1 MFSFRTTNFAEH
13 STPMRR
19 INSAVY
25 MVLLF
30 LAPLYAGAQGAA
42 ITMDGLFDD
51 WNGTLTTWNDAN
63 APSSGV
69 DLISMQVTNDQDH
82 LFIKL
87 ELGAE
92 TDLLDDLTPHGIRLY
107 IDGDNNAATG
117 LAVQSGYG
125 AELQIRFDTRTVT
138 EYFGASSNI
147 SWSTLDLVPLPTVT
161 STAFEIAIARNARPD
176 GTNLLFTASTIRLL
190 FRETDGG
197 DAMPD
202 AGSVLAYTF
211 DDAFQANTPVIPL
224 TRMDPEAVRLTA
236 WNVLGDGIT
245 DPALQGSYQRILS
258 ALAPDILGFSECVTS
273 TPSQVKSR
281 LDTWIPIGGDGWQVV
296 KDDFDMVIASRWPIL
311 TTWTQLSRQF
321 AALIDLPAT
330 HATDLLF
337 TAAHLNCCT
346 ADATRQAQLDAY
358 VQFVQDARAPGGVID
373 LPSGTPMVYAG
384 DLNSVGWAR
393 QLITLATGDIQ
404 DNATYGPDGPM
415 DWDGSGLERAPCR
428 QNQARMA
435 YTWRNNNSAYPSG
448 MLDHLYYTDAV
459 AELVG
464 SFALR
469 TASMSGSTLIASGLE
484 PDDTS
489 LASDHLPI
497 TADLALPM
505 AGMDLV
511 VRAFLDG
518 PFVPGTGLMH
528 DSLRT
533 RTLIPTAEPYTGIG
547 FERAGSGGE
556 TLEVPLLSLNGPD
569 AFVDWVLVELRS
581 AADPTVVLATAA
593 GLVQRDGDVV
603 AADASSALHF
613 PSIPTPVHVAVRHR
627 NHLGMMTAAPLAP
640 LSGTMTVDFTDPAT
654 ELYGTEPGVIS
665 NGTVR
670 LWAGN
675 ALRDGVLRYAGLD
688 NDRDRVLTRIGGVVP
703 TNVVDGYLEEDLN
716 CDGSVKYSGA
726 NNDRDLI
733 LFGIGGS
740 VPTSTRAEQLP

>member
-1 MFSFRTTNFAEH
+1 
-13 STPMRR
+13 MRR
-19 INSAVY
+19 LRSITSA
-25 MVLLF
+25 LLF
-30 LAPLYAGAQGAA
+30 FLTPLFAGAQGAT
-42 ITMDGLFDD
+42 ITLDGHFDD

-63 APSSGV
+63 APSGGV
-69 DLISMQVTNDQDH
+69 DLISMQVTNDQDL

-87 ELGAE
+87 RLGAE

-138 EYFGASSNI
+138 EYFGASSNV

-161 STAFEIAIARNARPD
+161 STVFEIAIARNARPD
-176 GTNLLFTASTIRLL
+176 GTNLLFTSSTIKVL

-202 AGSVLAYTF
+202 AGSVLSYTF
-211 DDAFQANTPVIPL
+211 DDAFQATTTPIPL
-224 TRMDPEAVRLTA
+224 TRVDPEAVRLTA

-245 DPALQGSYQRILS
+245 APALQGPYQRILS
-258 ALAPDILGFSECVTS
+258 ALDPDILGFSECVTS
-273 TPSQVKSR
+273 TPAQVKSR
-281 LDTWIPIGGDGWQVV
+281 LDTWIPIGGSGWQVV
-296 KDDFDMVIASRWPIL
+296 KDDFDMVIASRWPII
-311 TTWTQLSRQF
+311 TTWAQLNRQF

-330 HATDLLF
+330 YATDLLF

-358 VQFVQDARAPGGVID
+358 VQFVQDARVPGGLID

-384 DLNSVGWAR
+384 DLNTVGWAQ
-393 QLITLATGDIQ
+393 QLLTLATGDIQ

-415 DWDGSGLERAPCR
+415 DWDGSGLDRAPCR

-469 TASMSGSTLIASGLE
+469 TESMSATTLLASGLE
-484 PDDTS
+484 EDDTS
-489 LASDHLPI
+489 LSSDHLPI
-497 TADLALPM
+497 TADLSLPM
-505 AGMDLV
+505 TGMNV
-511 VRAFLDG
+511 QVRALLDG
-518 PFVPGTGLMH
+518 PFVGGLGLMH

-533 RTLIPTAEPYTGIG
+533 RALIPTMEPFSALG
-547 FERAGSGGE
+547 FERAGSWGE
-556 TLEVPLLSLNGPD
+556 TLENPILDVNGSN
-569 AFVDWVLVELRS
+569 AIVDWVLVELRS
-581 AADPTVVLATAA
+581 AADPNTILATRA

-603 AADASSALHF
+603 AADGSPVLHF
-613 PSIPTPVHVAVRHR
+613 PSNPTAYHVAVRHR
-627 NHLGMMTAAPLAP
+627 NHLGAMTAAPITP
-640 LSGTMTVDFTDPAT
+640 QTGTLTVDFSDPAT
-654 ELYGTEPGVIS
+654 ALYGTEAAVIS
-665 NGTVR
+665 NGTMR

-675 ALRDGVLRYAGLD
+675 AWRDGLLRYAGTD
-688 NDRDRVLTRIGGVVP
+688 NDRDRVLTRIGGVIP
-703 TNVVDGYLEEDLN
+703 TNVVAGYLQEDLN

-726 NNDRDLI
+726 GNDRDLI
-733 LFGIGGS
+733 LYGIGGT
-740 VPTSTRAEQLP
+740 VPTNTRNEQLP

>member
-1 MFSFRTTNFAEH
+1 MERF
-13 STPMRR
+13 
-19 INSAVY
+19 NSAAAT
-25 MVLLF
+25 MFAF
-30 LAPLYAGAQGAA
+30 LAPLLAGAQGAA

-51 WNGTLTTWNDAN
+51 WSGTLTTWNDATV
-63 APSSGV
+63 PSSGL

-87 ELGAE
+87 ELGTE

-138 EYFGASSNI
+138 EYFGTSSNV

-161 STAFEIAIARNARPD
+161 STVFEIAIARNARPD
-176 GTNLLFTASTIRLL
+176 GTNLLFSSSTIGLL
-190 FRETDGG
+190 IRETDGG

-202 AGSVLAYTF
+202 AGSVLSYTF
-211 DDAFQANTPVIPL
+211 DDAFLATTAAIPL
-224 TRMDPEAVRLTA
+224 MRLDPEAVRVTA

-245 DPALQGSYQRILS
+245 DPALQGPYQRILS
-258 ALAPDILGFSECVTS
+258 ALAPDIIGFSECVTS

-281 LDTWIPIGGDGWQVV
+281 LDAWIPIDGNGWQVV

-311 TTWTQLSRQF
+311 TTWTHLNRQF

-330 HATDLLF
+330 YATDLLF

-346 ADATRQAQLDAY
+346 ADAARQAQLDAY
-358 VQFVQDARAPGGVID
+358 VQFVQDARAPGGLIS

-384 DLNSVGWAR
+384 DLNSVGWAQ
-393 QLITLATGDIQ
+393 QLNTLETGDIQ
-404 DNATYGPDGPM
+404 DNGTYGPDGPM
-415 DWDGSGLERAPCR
+415 DWDGSGLDRAPCR
-428 QNQARMA
+428 QNEARMA
-435 YTWRNNNSAYPSG
+435 YTWRNNNSAYPCG
-448 MLDHLYYTDAV
+448 MLDHLYFTGAV
-459 AELVG
+459 AELMG

-469 TASMSGSTLIASGLE
+469 TASMSASTLLASGLE
-484 PDDTS
+484 EFDSS
-489 LASDHLPI
+489 LASDHLPL

-505 AGMDLV
+505 AGMNVV
-511 VRAFLDG
+511 VRAILDG

-533 RTLIPTAEPYTGIG
+533 RALIPITEPYSALG
-547 FERAGSGGE
+547 FERAGSAGE
-556 TLEVPLLSLNGPD
+556 TIDNSLLTVIGPN
-569 AFVDWVLVELRS
+569 AIVDWLLVELRS
-581 AADPTVVLATAA
+581 PTDPTMVLATQA

-603 AADASSALHF
+603 AADGSPALHF
-613 PSIPTPVHVAVRHR
+613 TSSPAPFHIAVRHR
-627 NHLGMMTAAPLAP
+627 NHLGVMTAGPIAPV
-640 LSGTMTVDFTDPAT
+640 SGTLTVDFTDPAT
-654 ELYGTEPGVIS
+654 DLHGTGAAVIS
-665 NGTVR
+665 NGTMR

-688 NDRDRVLTRIGGVVP
+688 NDRDRVLTRIGGVIP
-703 TNVVDGYLEEDLN
+703 TNVVDGYAQEDLN

-733 LFGIGGS
+733 LYGIGGS
-740 VPTSTRAEQLP
+740 VPTNTRQEQLP